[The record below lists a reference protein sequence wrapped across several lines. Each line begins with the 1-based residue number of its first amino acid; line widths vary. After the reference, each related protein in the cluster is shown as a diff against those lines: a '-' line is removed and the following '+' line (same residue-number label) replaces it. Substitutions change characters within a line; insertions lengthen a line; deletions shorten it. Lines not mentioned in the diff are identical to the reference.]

1 MYVRPDNKPPM
12 TAQFSR
18 RVTILSGVAIVG
30 FLVIFFR
37 LWALEVLSSA
47 QYVERARNNQVR
59 EIVRQAPR
67 GEIRDRTGKVL
78 VDNRT
83 ALDLQVRPDRL
94 PENEVRRRR
103 VLRRIAE
110 LADMKLPRVER
121 EVNAGEVAPS
131 NPVTLRRDVADEVIF
146 FLQENQEEF
155 PGVSVKPVFVR
166 RYTQGSLAAHLFGHV
181 REVSAEQLTQSRYQG
196 LSSGEEVGQ
205 AGLELTYDSLLRGQ
219 SGATRLQVDALG
231 RPAGRRLANREPRTG
246 NNLQL
251 TLDVGIQRAGEK
263 ALASFGLPGAFVA
276 MDVNSGGILG
286 MGSYPTF
293 DPAVYTEVPLRQKQL
308 DLLTSEELESPL
320 SNRAIQGL
328 YPSGSTFKLITATA
342 ALEEGLVEPSTQ
354 IFDNGF
360 IQVGAT
366 QFSNAGD
373 PRPAYGPINL
383 IRALQVSSDVFFYT
397 MGINAEQKGGD
408 LIQGWAED
416 FGIGEATG
424 IDLPA
429 EVEGNVPSA
438 AWRNQLYQ
446 DGVFNRPWT
455 TGDNINF
462 SVGQGD
468 LQTNP
473 LQLAVVAA
481 AIANGGDIVQ
491 PHLADVAKDPIGQT
505 LQEIAP
511 PPRRHIEISPS
522 TRLAIMEGMRLA
534 AMEPSGTSFETF
546 GRFPVTIAG
555 KTGTAEKGFYDNGV
569 PVPDQGWYVALA
581 PAEDP
586 EIVVAFTIERGG
598 FGAASAAP
606 ATAQVLAKYFNLRQR
621 DIRPVV
627 DPTKVDPVE
636 EAPADGSSG
645 DGAAPDSGGGGGGG
659 GGAKAPTGATGAG
672 N

>member
-1 MYVRPDNKPPM
+1 M

-18 RVTILSGVAIVG
+18 RVTILGGVAIIG

-37 LWALEVLSSA
+37 LWSLEVLSSA
-47 QYVERARNNQVR
+47 QYVERARNNQIR
-59 EIVRQAPR
+59 EIVTPAPR

-78 VDNRT
+78 VANRT
-83 ALDLQVRPDRL
+83 ALALQVRPDRL
-94 PENEVRRRR
+94 PETEVRRRR

-121 EVNAGEVAPS
+121 EVTAGEAAPS
-131 NPVTLRRDVADEVIF
+131 NPVTLRRDVSDEVIF

-155 PGVSVKPVFVR
+155 PGVSVEPVFVR
-166 RYTQGSLAAHLFGHV
+166 RYTQGTLAAHLFGHV
-181 REVSAEQLTQSRYQG
+181 REVNADQLTQPRYQG
-196 LSSGEEVGQ
+196 LSPGDEIGQ
-205 AGLELTYDSLLRGQ
+205 TGLELTYDSLLRGEG
-219 SGATRLQVDALG
+219 GATRLQVDALG
-231 RPAGRRLANREPRTG
+231 RPAGRRLANRDPRTG

-251 TLDVGIQRAGEK
+251 TLDTGIQRAGEQ

-276 MDVNSGGILG
+276 MDVTTGGILG
-286 MGSYPTF
+286 MGSFPTF
-293 DPAVYTEVPLRQKQL
+293 DPAIYTQVPLRQGQL
-308 DLLTSEELESPL
+308 DLLNSEELESPQ

-328 YPSGSTFKLITATA
+328 YPTGSTFKLVTATA
-342 ALEEGLVEPSTQ
+342 ALEEGLVEPSTL

-360 IQVGAT
+360 IEVGTT

-373 PRPAYGPINL
+373 PPPAYGSINL
-383 IRALQVSSDVFFYT
+383 SRALQVSSDVFFYT
-397 MGINAEQKGGD
+397 MGFNAETEGGD

-416 FGIGEATG
+416 FGFGEPTG

-429 EVEGNVPSA
+429 EVEGNVPSE

-446 DGVFNRPWT
+446 DGTFNRPWT
-455 TGDNINF
+455 TGDNINL

-473 LQLAVVAA
+473 LQLAVAAA

-491 PHLADVAKDPIGQT
+491 PHLGDVVEDPIGRT
-505 LQEIAP
+505 IQEIDP
-511 PPRRHIEISPS
+511 PPRRRLEIKPS
-522 TRLAIMEGMRLA
+522 TQLAILEGMRLA
-534 AMEPSGTSFETF
+534 AMEPTGTSFETF
-546 GRFPVTIAG
+546 GGFPVTIAG
-555 KTGTAEKGFYDNGV
+555 KTGTAEKGFFDNGA

-598 FGAASAAP
+598 FGADSAAP

-621 DIRPVV
+621 DIRSVE
-627 DPTKVDPVE
+627 DPTKGDPVE
-636 EAPADGSSG
+636 DAAADDPSG
-645 DGAAPDSGGGGGGG
+645 DGTAPAPDSGGGGGA
-659 GGAKAPTGATGAG
+659 GAQGPTGATGAG